1 MTQCLALVDRLQG
14 IYILPV
20 NDGAGP
26 LDGKMTFER
35 RHKMDYIQVV
45 AGEFI
50 RQLEE
55 GKPYT
60 KFAVEFMIEQLLEEK
75 DWAGLGLAPYVA
87 PINHEAVEVLKNYLD
102 GGLD

>member
-1 MTQCLALVDRLQG
+1 MTQCLRLVDRLRG

-20 NDGAGP
+20 DDGCGP

-35 RHKMDYIQVV
+35 RHRMDSIQII

-50 RQLEE
+50 NQLEE

-60 KFAVEFMIEQLLEEK
+60 EFAVEFMIEQLLEKK
-75 DWAGLGLAPYVA
+75 DWAALGLDPYVA
-87 PINHEAVEVLKNYLD
+87 PINHEAVEELRKYLT
-102 GGLD
+102 

>member
-1 MTQCLALVDRLQG
+1 MTHCLRLVDRLKG
-14 IYILPV
+14 NYILPV

-35 RHKMDYIQVV
+35 KYNMDAVQII
-45 AGEFI
+45 AGAFI
-50 RQLEE
+50 EQLEE

-60 KFAVEFMIEQLLEEK
+60 EFAVQFMIEQLLEEK

-87 PINHEAVEVLKNYLD
+87 PINHEAVEELRKYLT
-102 GGLD
+102 